1 MFRLHYKLAQIIHF
15 LFEKSNNPPAIY
27 LFSINLHS
35 EAILNIFYCQPCFD
49 LLDFHVCYIMLLE
62 FICSY
67 SLVLRHTTEEVLDA
81 CIEAIEPAQAAL
93 TSHLRNQVMNDLM
106 ECLKKHSWFTGF
118 DIADEQPV
126 RYSLEK
132 WVKLAKEVQ
141 ATVFIAVHGGIGEDG
156 TLQSLLE
163 SEGVPHTG
171 PGAAASKTCM
181 DKVATSLALSH
192 LADLGILTIN
202 KDVCRKE
209 DLLNM
214 PALEI
219 WDELISKLQCE
230 TLCVKPARDGCSTGV
245 ARLCCVEDLA
255 VYIKALKDCL
265 LRIPPDSFSKS
276 HGMIEM
282 PSPPPERLIF
292 EPFIETD
299 EIVVSSKSGGE
310 KAQGL
315 VWKGNSRWVEITVGV
330 IGTLGSMRSLSPSVT
345 VKETGDILSLEEKFQ
360 GGTGINLTPPPASIV
375 SNEALERCKH
385 RIELI
390 ANTLQLEGF
399 SRIDAFLNV
408 DSGEVLIIEVNTVPG
423 MTPSTVLIHQALAEQ
438 PPMYPHK
445 FFRTLL
451 DLASERII

>member
-1 MFRLHYKLAQIIHF
+1 MDAQ
-15 LFEKSNNPPAIY
+15 
-27 LFSINLHS
+27 
-35 EAILNIFYCQPCFD
+35 
-49 LLDFHVCYIMLLE
+49 
-62 FICSY
+62 
-67 SLVLRHTTEEVLDA
+67 
-81 CIEAIEPAQAAL
+81 
-93 TSHLRNQVMNDLM
+93 
-106 ECLKKHSWFTGF
+106 
-118 DIADEQPV
+118 
-126 RYSLEK
+126 
-132 WVKLAKEVQ
+132 
-141 ATVFIAVHGGIGEDG
+141 
-156 TLQSLLE
+156 
-163 SEGVPHTG
+163 
-171 PGAAASKTCM
+171 
-181 DKVATSLALSH
+181 
-192 LADLGILTIN
+192 LG
-202 KDVCRKE
+202 
-209 DLLNM
+209 
-214 PALEI
+214 
-219 WDELISKLQCE
+219 
-230 TLCVKPARDGCSTGV
+230 
-245 ARLCCVEDLA
+245 CVEDLA

-282 PSPPPERLIF
+282 PSPPPELLIF

-299 EIVVSSKSGGE
+299 EIVVASKSVGE

-375 SNEALERCKH
+375 SNEALERCKQ

-390 ANTLQLEGF
+390 ANTLRLEGF